1 MGSSSPARPVPG
13 PRTTLVALLVVV
25 LLAVLAAALLGRP
38 SGHLEADPSADGGTS
53 TPTDVTSPDEVGA
66 GTASGTGASPT
77 APPGAPPVDGGT
89 PTGGIEAAPSAP
101 VTLQPGDAV
110 REDEE
115 TEGPAPVVDGP
126 FPATSESASG
136 RLVATYPTDV
146 LPLAPGAT
154 VTTSSVSTSTER
166 VQVALEADHAS
177 SPDVLAFYLRELGR
191 QGFVEEPVTSLPGQ
205 SGVALRRDGSSV
217 VVTTDTAAGTFTV
230 LATLVREDA

>member
-38 SGHLEADPSADGGTS
+38 SGHLEADPSATGGTS
-53 TPTDVTSPDEVGA
+53 TPTDVTSPDEV
-66 GTASGTGASPT
+66 GTGASPT

-101 VTLQPGDAV
+101 VTQQPGDAV

-115 TEGPAPVVDGP
+115 TQGPDPVVDGP
-126 FPATSESASG
+126 FPATSESATG